1 MSGKDKAKL
10 IFWLLPIVDIVTVE
24 KVLSYYRSLEV
35 EISVKHARIATV
47 ERLLGYLP
55 AGFIASWVIGFW
67 YAILIFFLVF
77 AAFGPLELYLMVRG
91 VRPWGFFKGI
101 SKDVIAKIF
110 LLESYN
116 IIGYLLLGMMLAW
129 LLLQ

>member
-91 VRPWGFFKGI
+91 VRPWGFLK
-101 SKDVIAKIF
+101 AF
-110 LLESYN
+110 LKMS
-116 IIGYLLLGMMLAW
+116 
-129 LLLQ
+129 